1 MSGNYS
7 QKFLDHAKKSAA
19 DAFKTPSKRAIQ
31 KTAESTGDLIGDKSA
46 NKITKV
52 SKNSQKS
59 NSETVKN
66 ENDKQIPK

>member
-7 QKFLDHAKKSAA
+7 QKFLDHAKKSAT